1 MARDDET
8 NMLNIMQIRA
18 FCQVAKRGSVSQA
31 ANDLFRTQSAITR
44 SIRDLEHVLSVP
56 LFERHFSGMVL
67 TDYGKCILPRAQ
79 HAIEELNAVPLILAR
94 LKNKENKEFIEP
106 IYLFNARR
114 LEIFLQLYHVNH
126 TQTVA
131 NLLNIT
137 QPAVSAALKTLE
149 KGSGFALFR
158 RTPEGVMPGQ
168 AATLIYPNLS
178 RCMNELQH
186 IYADIAARRGV
197 LEGVVRIGALPLS
210 RTRLLPQAVSAFL
223 AAHPGIQVLTNESPF
238 DALVSEMRAGNI
250 DFILG
255 ALRNTRQAPDL
266 ASEVLFEEEMVT
278 LARNDHPLHK
288 ENALRDGLAQARW
301 VLPRAGTPA
310 RLMLD
315 AAFTALG
322 VEAPRPVVETGDL
335 AMVRG
340 LLLHSDML
348 AAVSKSQLAWELEA
362 GVLTALPV
370 ALPQTRRDIGL
381 TFRAGSLPSPAT
393 EALLGYLRRC
403 AREETFLYRQP

>member
-1 MARDDET
+1 
-8 NMLNIMQIRA
+8 
-18 FCQVAKRGSVSQA
+18 
-31 ANDLFRTQSAITR
+31 
-44 SIRDLEHVLSVP
+44 
-56 LFERHFSGMVL
+56 
-67 TDYGKCILPRAQ
+67 
-79 HAIEELNAVPLILAR
+79 
-94 LKNKENKEFIEP
+94 
-106 IYLFNARR
+106 
-114 LEIFLQLYHVNH
+114 
-126 TQTVA
+126 
-131 NLLNIT
+131 
-137 QPAVSAALKTLE
+137 
-149 KGSGFALFR
+149 
-158 RTPEGVMPGQ
+158 
-168 AATLIYPNLS
+168 
-178 RCMNELQH
+178 
-186 IYADIAARRGV
+186 
-197 LEGVVRIGALPLS
+197 
-210 RTRLLPQAVSAFL
+210 
-223 AAHPGIQVLTNESPF
+223 
-238 DALVSEMRAGNI
+238 

-266 ASEVLFEEEMVT
+266 ASEVLFEEEMVI